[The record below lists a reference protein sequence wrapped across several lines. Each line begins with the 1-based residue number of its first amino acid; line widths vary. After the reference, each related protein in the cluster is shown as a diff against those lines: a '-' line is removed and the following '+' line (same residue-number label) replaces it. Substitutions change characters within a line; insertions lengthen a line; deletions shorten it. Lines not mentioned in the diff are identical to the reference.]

1 MTAADGTVFF
11 LPGLGFDAAAAA
23 PIADALAS
31 LAGPRL
37 RVVGIDLPGHGGSPD
52 APDGSVS
59 DLADRALQL
68 IEAEADGGPFVI
80 AAHSMGGKVAAVVA
94 HRILSGDANLF
105 GLAGAVLLA
114 PSPPTPEPMA
124 DDKRAEMLEW
134 VDDGPISQAHA
145 IEFVSQNV
153 ASPLGEAA
161 ARDAVAQVMR
171 MSPVAWRRWLTD
183 GSTEDISDDLGAI
196 DLPVVVLAGED
207 DDDLG
212 ASAQPQLLAALYP
225 RARVVPLAATGHLIA
240 YERPAEVAAEI
251 VRLWD
256 ATVSLSPQL
265 TPEWGRLV
273 ASDRT
278 APEARGFLSR
288 RLIADDPHYT
298 PRALTAQQL
307 ATLRLLA
314 DRLVPQAGER
324 RIDLAARVDDDLA
337 SGRGDGWRNEGQ
349 PVDASAY
356 RLGLD
361 DLAALWPG
369 DTDEPNAAAEQDAL
383 IDGIISGELDDHES
397 QGGSEWNGTM
407 RQHWLDDVRTDLT
420 KVWLSH
426 PASLAR
432 VGYDGFATSGPATG
446 DVGYDSVAAGLRD
459 PWEPAELGRVASGDR
474 DDDDDGDDDEE
485 TPA

>member
-1 MTAADGTVFF
+1 MTAQEGTVFF
-11 LPGLGFDAAAAA
+11 LPGLGFDATVVT
-23 PIADALAS
+23 PIAEAL
-31 LAGPRL
+31 GTPF
-37 RVVGIDLPGHGGSPD
+37 RVVGIDLAGHGGSPD
-52 APDGSVS
+52 APNGSVS
-59 DLADRALQL
+59 DLADRALEL
-68 IEAEADGGPFVI
+68 MEAEADGGPFVI

-94 HRILSGDANLF
+94 HRILSGTATVF

-114 PSPPTPEPMA
+114 PSPPTPEPMT
-124 DDKRAEMLEW
+124 DDKRAEMLSW
-134 VDDGPISQAHA
+134 VEDGPLSHAHA

-153 ASPLGEAA
+153 ASPLGEGA

-171 MSPVAWRRWLTD
+171 MSPLAWRRWLTE
-183 GSTEDISDDLGAI
+183 GSTEDISDELGAI

-212 ASAQPQLLAALYP
+212 ASAQPQLLADLYP
-225 RARVVPLAATGHLIA
+225 RARIVSLPATGHLLP

-256 ATVSLSPQL
+256 ATVAASPQL
-265 TPEWGRLV
+265 TREWGRLV

-278 APEARGFLSR
+278 APEARGFLAR
-288 RLIADDPHYT
+288 RLIADDPNYS
-298 PRALTAQQL
+298 PRALTSQQL
-307 ATLRLLA
+307 ATLRTLA
-314 DRLVPQAGER
+314 DRLVPQTGEH

-337 SGRGDGWRNEGQ
+337 SGRSDGWRNAGQ
-349 PVDASAY
+349 PDDASAY

-361 DLAALWPG
+361 DLAALWP
-369 DTDEPNAAAEQDAL
+369 DDADEQNAAAEQRAL
-383 IDGIISGELDDHES
+383 IEGIISGDLNDHEA
-397 QGGSEWNGTM
+397 QGGTTWSGTM

-446 DVGYDSVAAGLRD
+446 DVGYDTVAAGLRD
-459 PWEPAELGRVASGDR
+459 PWEPAELGRLAS
-474 DDDDDGDDDEE
+474 DDSEE
-485 TPA
+485 TTA